1 MLAASHKP
9 GAIPIRPLALGDIFD
24 GAFKVIRQ
32 SPGATVGSAV
42 LVTAIAMGIPVLLT
56 GVLTTL
62 FDVSLNS
69 LNVDTANSNAS
80 LTNLTLLGG
89 AILQGLGLIF
99 VTGMIAQVTAA
110 AALGRRLTLGQ
121 AWLAT
126 AGKRWKLVGLALVL
140 ALGTLLYLA
149 TCVSLVVLAASLLPN
164 PADVLVAVLVGFLA
178 FFGMIY
184 LWARV
189 YYLAVPPLMLEPV
202 GVFGALRRSWTL
214 TARQFWRTFGI
225 ALLMLLITRSPWS
238 GQSWLTPPVRG
249 RRVCFSPWSA
259 PPWRW
264 WSPQRSW
271 RRSRALSPPSS
282 TSTSGCAKRATTSS
296 S

>member
-1 MLAASHKP
+1 
-9 GAIPIRPLALGDIFD
+9 
-24 GAFKVIRQ
+24 VIRQ

-202 GVFGALRRSWTL
+202 WVISNISSAIPNVRQNCRAVSVQERRRAPKTPTGSSISGG
-214 TARQFWRTFGI
+214 TAR
-225 ALLMLLITRSPWS
+225 
-238 GQSWLTPPVRG
+238 
-249 RRVCFSPWSA
+249 
-259 PPWRW
+259 
-264 WSPQRSW
+264 
-271 RRSRALSPPSS
+271 
-282 TSTSGCAKRATTSS
+282 
-296 S
+296 